1 MKHASHSIGLALATA
16 ACQQASAS
24 NEAPAPDPRT
34 ELRTPDRFMPRSPET
49 RDRIQPGRIKCKEP
63 VPSIPC

>member
-1 MKHASHSIGLALATA
+1 MKHVTILIGLTLATA

-24 NEAPAPDPRT
+24 NEPPAPDPRT

-49 RDRIQPGRIKCKEP
+49 RARIQPGRIKCKEP